1 MTAVGHGYRW
11 TGARSS
17 AFWCVACSM
26 FALAPTLVACQA
38 QSRAAELNEP
48 RVALGQVWLT
58 PAQVKDAKVETQPA
72 AEQDVEHTIVTSGH
86 VALDDLRSGH
96 VFSPVNGRVV
106 SVKAALG
113 ARVRRG
119 DPLATI
125 ESPDIGTAVSDVH
138 KAEADLIATEHAY
151 QRKKDLFEQKASA
164 EADVEAAEDDWRKAK
179 AELERARQKTFLL
192 RTGSV
197 DAVTQSYTLVSP
209 VDGEVLARN
218 IGPGIEVQGQYSG
231 GAAQEL
237 FTIGDLDQVWV
248 LGDVYEVDLERVR
261 VGSAAT
267 VTALDA
273 EKRFAG
279 RVDWVSGILDPA
291 TRTAKVRC
299 VFDNPGKELRP
310 EMYTSMQISV
320 DPRRALAIPESA
332 LLRLGEYRAVFVEV
346 SQKDGRLG
354 FERVPVEVEER
365 ESSPWLEVR
374 HGVDPGQKVVTRGG
388 AMLSQ
393 LL

>member
-1 MTAVGHGYRW
+1 
-11 TGARSS
+11 
-17 AFWCVACSM
+17 M
-26 FALAPTLVACQA
+26 FAIAPTTVACQG
-38 QSRAAELNEP
+38 QSRAAELNAP

-58 PAQVKDAKVETQPA
+58 SAQVKDAKVETQSA
-72 AEQDVEHTIVTSGH
+72 AEQDVDNTIVTSGH
-86 VALDDLRSGH
+86 VTLDDLRSAH
-96 VFSPVNGRVV
+96 VFSPVSGRVV
-106 SVKAALG
+106 SIKAALG
-113 ARVRRG
+113 AQVRRG

-138 KAEADLIATEHAY
+138 KAEADLIATEHTY
-151 QRKKDLFEQKASA
+151 QRRKDLFEQHASA
-164 EADVEAAEDDWRKAK
+164 EADVEAAEDEWHKAK
-179 AELERARQKTFLL
+179 AELERARQKTSLL

-218 IGPGIEVQGQYSG
+218 VSPGIEVQGQYSG
-231 GAAQEL
+231 GTAQEL
-237 FTIGDLDQVWV
+237 FTIGGLEQVWV
-248 LGDVYEVDLERVR
+248 LGDIYEADLERVH
-261 VGSAAT
+261 VGAAAA

-273 EKRFAG
+273 DKPFTG
-279 RVDWVSGILDPA
+279 RVDWLSGMLDPA

-299 VFDNPGKELRP
+299 AFDNPGKQLRP
-310 EMYTSMQISV
+310 EMYTTVRIAV

-346 SQKDGRLG
+346 SQMGGRVG
-354 FERVPVEVEER
+354 FERVPVEVDER
-365 ESSPWLEVR
+365 ESTPWLEVR
-374 HGVDPGQKVVTRGG
+374 HGIEPGQKVVTNGG